1 MVNIRN
7 IIWCLFFSALLFP
20 TLYTLPSRNPSH
32 HTHHIEANA
41 MSSGTTPCWACS
53 YSDSKDQDRCLVCST
68 SPLSSPRTHPLRPSI
83 TNSRWTIPAISATKL
98 QKVWQRCGSED
109 TQEWREA
116 LDLIKTLNPTRL
128 CTSPLKADAI
138 SEEGRPPTILL
149 KNSDCFEKSPSITL
163 TSASST
169 SAPTMNLVTWST
181 FEQGV
186 WSTFD
191 VQITMM
197 LSQKKKHKEK
207 KQCGLCKMD
216 VEVNRVWTE
225 TMRLGRTAETK
236 KKAETIEWHDYSDI
250 EKIMRSLSIGEYGPS
265 QDVIKLNS

>member
-1 MVNIRN
+1 
-7 IIWCLFFSALLFP
+7 
-20 TLYTLPSRNPSH
+20 
-32 HTHHIEANA
+32 
-41 MSSGTTPCWACS
+41 
-53 YSDSKDQDRCLVCST
+53 
-68 SPLSSPRTHPLRPSI
+68 
-83 TNSRWTIPAISATKL
+83 
-98 QKVWQRCGSED
+98 
-109 TQEWREA
+109 
-116 LDLIKTLNPTRL
+116 
-128 CTSPLKADAI
+128 LKADAI
-138 SEEGRPPTILL
+138 SEEGRPPTILS

-181 FEQGV
+181 FEQSV

-197 LSQKKKHKEK
+197 LSQKKKHRGK

-225 TMRLGRTAETK
+225 TMRLGRTAET
-236 KKAETIEWHDYSDI
+236 IEWHDYSDI
-250 EKIMRSLSIGEYGPS
+250 EEIMRSLSIGEYGPS